1 MLGQDFTQEVIDAL
15 GKKVS
20 PRMRE
25 VLPPLIRHVHD
36 FAREVNLTTEEWLE
50 GVDFINRAGQMSD
63 DKRNEGMLLCDV
75 IGLER

>member
-1 MLGQDFTQEVIDAL
+1 MLGQEFTQEVIDAL
-15 GKKVS
+15 GKKMS

-50 GVDFINRAGQMSD
+50 GVNFINRAGQMSD